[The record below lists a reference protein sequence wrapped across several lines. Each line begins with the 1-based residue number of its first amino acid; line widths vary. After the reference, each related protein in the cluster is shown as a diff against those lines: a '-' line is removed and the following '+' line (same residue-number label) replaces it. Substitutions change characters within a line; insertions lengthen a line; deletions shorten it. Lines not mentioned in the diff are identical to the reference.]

1 MESGDGKGNERV
13 CGLNKVDM
21 EGSVKWRNPMVNPL
35 IRIENGCKTNCCCL
49 YIIYIH
55 QDVWLL
61 LQWLNIC

>member
-55 QDVWLL
+55 QDV
-61 LQWLNIC
+61 